1 MQHNRI
7 LIICT
12 AQPATRNPQPATMD
26 IRNLTGPLKAAILIR
41 SLGPEVT
48 GAVLNGLS
56 TDERKVVNQHLDQM
70 GTISTQIA
78 EYVAREFTASAARRA
93 RAAKPAIAAGNYHAR
108 NKAGDSADSPEGA
121 GGLEAIL
128 SLKADEVYELIKD
141 EHPQTI
147 AIILIHLKTP
157 VASDVVARLP
167 DEIKTDVA
175 VRIVTL
181 EKVNADMIE
190 EVNSVFKEILKNKK
204 SSLAN
209 ISGGVERLAEI
220 LNQTN
225 EISSELI
232 LSEIEE
238 TDTEMAAKI
247 KQKMFVF
254 EDLVLVD
261 DRGFQKLL
269 RKVETMELAIAL
281 KAASEDVKAKVFKNM
296 SERAGAMLQ
305 EEMEDLGPVRMNEV
319 SDAQTAITN
328 IIQEMEAKGE
338 IIISG
343 RRGEEIIV

>member
-1 MQHNRI
+1 
-7 LIICT
+7 
-12 AQPATRNPQPATMD
+12 MD
-26 IRNLTGPLKAAILIR
+26 IRNLSGPLKAAILIR

-48 GAVLNGLS
+48 STVFDGLS
-56 TDERKVVNQHLDQM
+56 EDEKKVVRQHLDQV
-70 GTISTQIA
+70 GAISTQVV
-78 EYVAREFTASAARRA
+78 EYVAREFMAN
-93 RAAKPAIAAGNYHAR
+93 AAKKSRVALRAPGASNDKAASDRSDGKDAAEEAQGLAAILAL
-108 NKAGDSADSPEGA
+108 SADE
-121 GGLEAIL
+121 I
-128 SLKADEVYELIKD
+128 YELVKD

-147 AIILIHLKTP
+147 AIILIHLKTA

-175 VRIVTL
+175 VRIVNL
-181 EKVNADMIE
+181 EKVNSVMIE
-190 EVNSVFKEILKNKK
+190 EVNAVFTDMLKNKK
-204 SSLAN
+204 STVTN
-209 ISGGVERLAEI
+209 ISGGVDRLAEI
-220 LNQTN
+220 LNQTD

-232 LSEIEE
+232 LNEIE
-238 TDTEMAAKI
+238 DNDSEMAAQI

-281 KAASEDVKAKVFKNM
+281 KAASEEVKDKVFKNM
-296 SERAGAMLQ
+296 SERAGAMLR

-343 RRGEEIIV
+343 RRGEEIIA

>member
-1 MQHNRI
+1 
-7 LIICT
+7 
-12 AQPATRNPQPATMD
+12 MD
-26 IRNLTGPLKAAILIR
+26 IRNLSGPLKAAILIR

-48 GAVLNGLS
+48 GSVLNGLS
-56 TDERKVVNQHLDQM
+56 QDEKKVVNQHLDQM
-70 GTISTQIA
+70 GAISTQVI
-78 EYVAREFTASAARRA
+78 EYVAREFMASAARRTQ
-93 RAAKPAIAAGNYHAR
+93 AKQPALAAGNNQASK
-108 NKAGDSADSPEGA
+108 NDDDAGDSSEKTE
-121 GGLEAIL
+121 GLEAIL
-128 SLKADEVYELIKD
+128 SLNAEEIYTLIKD

-147 AIILIHLKTP
+147 AIILIHLKTAI
-157 VASDVVARLP
+157 ASDVVAMLP

-175 VRIVTL
+175 VRVVTL

-190 EVNSVFKEILKNKK
+190 EVNGVFTEILKNKK
-204 SSLAN
+204 SSVTN
-209 ISGGVERLAEI
+209 ISGGVDRLAEI
-220 LNQTN
+220 LNQTD

-232 LSEIEE
+232 LNEIED
-238 TDTEMAAKI
+238 TDGEMAAQI

-281 KAASEDVKAKVFKNM
+281 KAASEEVRDKVYRNM

-305 EEMEDLGPVRMNEV
+305 EEIEDLGPVRMNEV
-319 SDAQTAITN
+319 SDAQMTITN

-343 RRGEEIIV
+343 RRGEEIIA

>member
-1 MQHNRI
+1 
-7 LIICT
+7 
-12 AQPATRNPQPATMD
+12 MD
-26 IRNLTGPLKAAILIR
+26 IRNLSGPLKAAILIR

-48 GAVLNGLS
+48 STVFDGLS
-56 TDERKVVNQHLDQM
+56 EDEKKVVRQHLDQV
-70 GTISTQIA
+70 GAISTQVV
-78 EYVAREFTASAARRA
+78 EYVAREFMAN
-93 RAAKPAIAAGNYHAR
+93 AAKKSRIALRAPGASNDKAASDRSDGKDAAEEAQGLAAILAL
-108 NKAGDSADSPEGA
+108 SADE
-121 GGLEAIL
+121 I
-128 SLKADEVYELIKD
+128 YELVKD

-147 AIILIHLKTP
+147 AIILIHLKTA

-175 VRIVTL
+175 VRIVNL
-181 EKVNADMIE
+181 EKVNSVMIE
-190 EVNSVFKEILKNKK
+190 EVNAVFTDMLKNKK
-204 SSLAN
+204 STVTN
-209 ISGGVERLAEI
+209 ISGGVDRLAEI
-220 LNQTN
+220 LNQTD

-232 LSEIEE
+232 LNEIE
-238 TDTEMAAKI
+238 DNDSEMAAQI

-281 KAASEDVKAKVFKNM
+281 KAASEEVKDKVFKNM
-296 SERAGAMLQ
+296 SERAGAMLR

-343 RRGEEIIV
+343 RRGEEIIA